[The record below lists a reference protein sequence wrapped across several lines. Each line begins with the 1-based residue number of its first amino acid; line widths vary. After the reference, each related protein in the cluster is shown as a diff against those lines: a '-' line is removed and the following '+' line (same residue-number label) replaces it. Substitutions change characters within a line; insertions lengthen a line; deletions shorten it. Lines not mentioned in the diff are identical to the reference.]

1 MAQVKDGDTVKVHY
15 TGKLN
20 DGTVFDS
27 SLEREPLEVTLG
39 GGQLIAGFEKGLVG
53 MELEESRTINI
64 KAADAYG
71 PVNDDA
77 VMKVD
82 REQLPADLKLEEGLQ
97 LNMQNPQGGA
107 VVVTVTEFSETEVTL
122 DANHP
127 LAGKDLTFDLQVV
140 SIVPGE

>member
-1 MAQVKDGDTVKVHY
+1 MPQIKDGDTVKVHY

-27 SLEREPLEVTLG
+27 SLEREPLELTIG
-39 GGQLIAGFEKGLVG
+39 AGQLIAGFEKALVG
-53 MELEESRTINI
+53 MEPEQSKTINI

-71 PVNDDA
+71 PFNDDA

-82 REQLPADLKLEEGLQ
+82 RKELPADLKLEEGLQ
-97 LNMQNPQGGA
+97 LNMQNPQGGS
-107 VVVTVTEFSETEVTL
+107 VVVTVTGFSETEVTL

-127 LAGKDLTFDLQVV
+127 LAGKDLNFDLQIV
-140 SIVPGE
+140 SIVPGD

>member
-27 SLEREPLEVTLG
+27 SVDREPLEVTIG
-39 GGQLIAGFEKGLVG
+39 AGQLIAGFEKALVG
-53 MELEESRTINI
+53 MKLEQSKKINI

-71 PVNDDA
+71 PFNEDA
-77 VMKVD
+77 VMTIERK
-82 REQLPADLKLEEGLQ
+82 ELPTDLKIEEGLQ

-107 VVVTVTEFSETEVTL
+107 VVVTVTAFSETEVTL

-127 LAGKDLTFDLQVV
+127 LAGEDLNFDLEVV
-140 SIVPGE
+140 SIVSNN